1 MLSGSVPNMR
11 RIWPATLSAKSCSSV
26 VRHQRIIR
34 RDAGLAGIEQ
44 FAVGDALGG
53 LVEIGG
59 AVDDRGRFAAEL
71 ERDRRQIAP
80 GGFRDQTADRVEP
93 VKIR

>member
-1 MLSGSVPNMR
+1 MSRVGAEHALHVALQPLGEILHR
-11 RIWPATLSAKSCSSV
+11 GF
-26 VRHQRIIR
+26 RHQRIVR

-59 AVDDRGRFAAEL
+59 AVDDRGRFAAEFQ
-71 ERDRRQIAP
+71 RDRRQIAS
-80 GGFRDQTADRVEP
+80 GGFRDQRG
-93 VKIR
+93 RRGSSQ